1 MKIIVKTLHGLEEVL
16 AQEIRDL
23 GGENVQ
29 LLKRAVSFEGNK
41 RLLYRANLELRTALR
56 VLVHMKDFI
65 AKSPEELYK
74 KIKRIDWLDYLDVDK
89 TFAIDAT
96 ASSSIF
102 RHSKYAALKTKDAI
116 ADYFR
121 QKTGR
126 RPDVHVDYPN
136 LRINIHIN
144 EDKCSLSLDSSGDSL
159 HKRGYRA
166 NTLDAPINEVL
177 AAGMILLSG
186 WRGDSTFIDP
196 MCGSGTLLIEAALIA
211 NNIPPQLHRKET
223 LGFTRWKNYDAK
235 LWAAVIEQ
243 AKANMQPQ
251 QCQILGY
258 DKDRRAVR
266 ITEQNIFSAYLDS
279 SHIQVARS
287 TFEKL
292 EPPPPPGVV
301 IMNPPYDERLEQEEV
316 DEFYKM
322 IGDVLKQRFAGY
334 EAWIISSNMEA
345 MKFVGLRPSQKV
357 TLYNGALECKF
368 QGYEMYEGSKEN
380 SEFGIRNS
388 EFEGGNSEESNV

>member
-23 GGENVQ
+23 GGADVQ
-29 LLKRAVSFEGNK
+29 LLKRAVSFEGDK
-41 RLLYRANLELRTALR
+41 RLLYRANLELHTALR

-65 AKSPEELYK
+65 AKTPEELYK
-74 KIKRIDWLDYLDVDK
+74 KIRRIEWLDYLDVDQ

-96 ASSSIF
+96 ATSGIF
-102 RHSKYAALKTKDAI
+102 RHSKYAALKVKDAV

-126 RPDVHVDYPN
+126 RPDVNVDYPH
-136 LRINIHIN
+136 LRINLHIN

-166 NTLDAPINEVL
+166 NTLEAPLNEVL

-186 WRGDSTFIDP
+186 WRGDSTFVDP

-223 LGFTRWKNYDAK
+223 FGFTRWNNYDAK
-235 LWAAVIEQ
+235 LWADVIEQ
-243 AKANMQPQ
+243 AKANIHPQ
-251 QCQILGY
+251 QCEIVGF

-279 SHIQVARS
+279 SHIKVARS
-287 TFEKL
+287 AFEKL
-292 EPPPPPGVV
+292 EPPPPPGV
-301 IMNPPYDERLEQEEV
+301 ILMNPPYDERLEQQEI

-322 IGDVLKQRFAGY
+322 IGDVLKQQFAGY

-345 MKFVGLRPSQKV
+345 MKFIGLRPSRRI

-380 SEFGIRNS
+380 SEVGT
-388 EFEGGNSEESNV
+388 GNSEEEFL